1 MNPSRSSIKDLEVS
15 NNFAMNLISLVKH
28 APTAPGLRLLGI
40 GPRLKPINGLEKLQ
54 SFLNENT
61 FWARGRN
68 KQQICK
74 MLSNSTVVVSL
85 WHHKQLIGFGRATS
99 DLVFRAVLWDIVIAS
114 DRQGLGFGKLI
125 IEAILTNKKIKS
137 VEKIYLMTTNS
148 SEFYKQLGFKLNKKQ
163 SLLIIN
169 KNEY

>member
-1 MNPSRSSIKDLEVS
+1 MNV
-15 NNFAMNLISLVKH
+15 ISLVKH
-28 APTAPGLRLLGI
+28 APTAPGLRLLGM
-40 GPRLKPINGLEKLQ
+40 GPKLMPTNGLEKLQ

-85 WHHKQLIGFGRATS
+85 WHNNQLIGFGRATS
-99 DLVFRAVLWDIVIAS
+99 DLVFRAVLWDVVIAS

-137 VEKIYLMTTNS
+137 VERIYLMTTNS
-148 SEFYKQLGFKLNKKQ
+148 SEFYKQLGFKLNNKQ
-163 SLLIIN
+163 LLLIIN
-169 KNEY
+169 KDEYSFSK

>member
-1 MNPSRSSIKDLEVS
+1 MKMNG
-15 NNFAMNLISLVKH
+15 ISLVKH

-40 GPRLKPINGLEKLQ
+40 GPRLKPTNGLLKLQ
-54 SFLNENT
+54 SFLNENA
-61 FWARGRN
+61 FWAKGRN
-68 KQQICK
+68 KQQLCQ
-74 MLSNSTVVVSL
+74 MLFNSTVVVSL
-85 WHHKQLIGFGRATS
+85 WHRNQLIGFGRATS
-99 DLVFRAVLWDIVIAS
+99 DHVFRAVLWDVVVAS

-137 VEKIYLMTTNS
+137 VERIYLMTTNS
-148 SEFYKQLGFKLNKKQ
+148 SEFYKQFGFKLNNKQ

>member
-1 MNPSRSSIKDLEVS
+1 M
-15 NNFAMNLISLVKH
+15 KH

-40 GPRLKPINGLEKLQ
+40 GPRLTPSNGLHQLQ

-61 FWARGRN
+61 FWAKGRN

-74 MLSNSTVVVSL
+74 MLSHSTVVVSL
-85 WHHKQLIGFGRATS
+85 WHHNQLIGFGRATS
-99 DLVFRAVLWDIVIAS
+99 DLVFRAVLWDVVIAS
-114 DRQGLGFGKLI
+114 DRQGLGLGKLI

-137 VEKIYLMTTNS
+137 VERIYLMTTNS
-148 SEFYKQLGFKLNKKQ
+148 SEFYKQFGFKLNNKQ

-169 KNEY
+169 KNEC

>member
-1 MNPSRSSIKDLEVS
+1 MNG
-15 NNFAMNLISLVKH
+15 ISLVKH

-40 GPRLKPINGLEKLQ
+40 GPRLKPTNGLLKLQ
-54 SFLNENT
+54 SFLNENA
-61 FWARGRN
+61 FWAKGRN
-68 KQQICK
+68 KQQLCQ
-74 MLSNSTVVVSL
+74 MLFNSTVVVSL
-85 WHHKQLIGFGRATS
+85 WHRNQLIGFGRATS
-99 DLVFRAVLWDIVIAS
+99 DHVFRAVLWDVVVAS

-137 VEKIYLMTTNS
+137 VERIYLLTTNS
-148 SEFYKQLGFKLNKKQ
+148 SEFYKQFGFTLNNKQ

>member
-1 MNPSRSSIKDLEVS
+1 MSV
-15 NNFAMNLISLVKH
+15 ISLVKH

-40 GPRLKPINGLEKLQ
+40 GPKLTPTNGLKKLQ
-54 SFLNENT
+54 SLLNENT

-68 KQQICK
+68 KEQLCK
-74 MLSNSTVVVSL
+74 MLTNSTVVVSL
-85 WHHKQLIGFGRATS
+85 WHEHQLIGFGRATS

-137 VEKIYLMTTNS
+137 VEKIYLMTTNC
-148 SEFYKQLGFKLNKKQ
+148 SEFYQQLGFKLNSKQ
-163 SLLIIN
+163 SLMVININ
-169 KNEY
+169 KY

>member
-85 WHHKQLIGFGRATS
+85 WHRKQLIGFGRATS